1 MLPAQFGIAGLHGIP
16 LPLVHTFAGCVM
28 CSAGGMLMAIGYT
41 VEISLSF
48 DLMDAR
54 LMDKAGTF

>member
-1 MLPAQFGIAGLHGIP
+1 
-16 LPLVHTFAGCVM
+16 
-28 CSAGGMLMAIGYT
+28 
-41 VEISLSF
+41 LSF